1 METLVVILAI
11 IGGLAASVAQF
22 NLLWRPPWQRRE
34 EENLVTKIKKLSAS
48 LVESAEV
55 IRTIEAEM
63 ARRQALVDRLE
74 QQKETAER
82 VIQLSRE
89 QVEAIAQIMALPVK
103 QESSRAIL
111 LTSIVAVGSGAFFFA
126 LGALIF

>member
-1 METLVVILAI
+1 
-11 IGGLAASVAQF
+11 
-22 NLLWRPPWQRRE
+22 
-34 EENLVTKIKKLSAS
+34 
-48 LVESAEV
+48 
-55 IRTIEAEM
+55 M